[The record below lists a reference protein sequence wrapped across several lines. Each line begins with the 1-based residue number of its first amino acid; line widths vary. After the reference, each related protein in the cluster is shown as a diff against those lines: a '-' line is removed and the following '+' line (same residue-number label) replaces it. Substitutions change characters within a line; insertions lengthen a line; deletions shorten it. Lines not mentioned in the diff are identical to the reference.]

1 MVPIINT
8 MLCIPKIDEYLEM
21 LTDEEV
27 KDFAVI
33 NFSECI
39 KEERNLRKVA
49 KSLYLFLATP
59 DEVQSNFSDNYI
71 RHYDDKILNLFNPEL
86 QLTNTKLVIKNKLE
100 GLLNELKKFKV
111 QTILVL
117 DYKKRDDNQI
127 FHSCTK
133 KLLVI

>member
-1 MVPIINT
+1 
-8 MLCIPKIDEYLEM
+8 MLYIPKIDEYLEI

-33 NFSECI
+33 NFSESI

-59 DEVQSNFSDNYI
+59 DEVHSNFSDNYI
-71 RHYDDKILNLFNPEL
+71 RYYDVKILNLLNPEL
-86 QLTNTKLVIKNKLE
+86 QLTNTKLVIKSKLE
-100 GLLNELKKFKV
+100 GLLNDLKKFKV

>member
-1 MVPIINT
+1 
-8 MLCIPKIDEYLEM
+8 MLYIPKVDEYLEI
-21 LTDEEV
+21 LTDEDV

-33 NFSECI
+33 NFSESI
-39 KEERNLRKVA
+39 KEERNYRKVA
-49 KSLYLFLATP
+49 KSFYLFLVTP

-71 RHYDDKILNLFNPEL
+71 RQYDVKILNLFNPEL
-86 QLTNTKLVIKNKLE
+86 QLTNAKLVIKSKLE
-100 GLLNELKKFKV
+100 GLLNDLKKFKV

>member
-1 MVPIINT
+1 
-8 MLCIPKIDEYLEM
+8 MLYIPKIDEYLEI

-33 NFSECI
+33 NFSESI

-49 KSLYLFLATP
+49 KSFYLFLVTP

-71 RHYDDKILNLFNPEL
+71 RQYDVKILNLFNPEL
-86 QLTNTKLVIKNKLE
+86 QLTNAKLVIKSKLE
-100 GLLNELKKFKV
+100 GLLNDLKKFKV

>member
-1 MVPIINT
+1 
-8 MLCIPKIDEYLEM
+8 MLYIPKIDEYFEI

-27 KDFAVI
+27 KDFAVL
-33 NFSECI
+33 NFSESI
-39 KEERNLRKVA
+39 KEEWNLRKVA

-59 DEVQSNFSDNYI
+59 DEVHSNFSDNYI
-71 RHYDDKILNLFNPEL
+71 RYYDVKILNLLNPEL
-86 QLTNTKLVIKNKLE
+86 QLTNTKLVIKSKLE
-100 GLLNELKKFKV
+100 GLLNDLKKFKV